1 MINQYTTLPFILPKQ
16 DDDDMFVTVVAN
28 ESAVYMHPVR
38 SGSTGFFISPEQKKF
53 WLKSTNKNGLPEPL
67 RRFSYTEDVIEEPS
81 SQFLNKKDFNEFR
94 DQLFEDLDKFRDD
107 IYDKL
112 GLNNAKVEVKD
123 VQQ

>member
-38 SGSTGFFISPEQKKF
+38 SGSTGLFISPEQKKF

>member
-38 SGSTGFFISPEQKKF
+38 SGSTGLFISPEQKKF

-94 DQLFEDLDKFRDD
+94 DKLFEDLDKFRDD

-123 VQQ
+123 V